1 MPPNQPSEEI
11 FPVVVVDD
19 DATLGEL
26 MCAILEGE
34 GYRTTYFNDGAMAL
48 SAVQAAHPALVTL
61 DWRLRGAMTG
71 EDLFRALRQSA
82 DTASI
87 PILICTAEA
96 HLLERQPSLR
106 GRATDVVTKPFDL
119 DDLLTVVTRLAQAQ
133 NF

>member
-1 MPPNQPSEEI
+1 MQPNQPIEEN

-19 DATLGEL
+19 DATTGEVI
-26 MCAILEGE
+26 CAILEGE
-34 GYRTTYFNDGAMAL
+34 GYPTTYFMDGATAL
-48 SAVQAAHPALVTL
+48 SAVQAARPALVTL

-71 EDLFRALRQSA
+71 EELFRALRQSA

-96 HLLERQPSLR
+96 HLLERQPTLR
-106 GRATDVVTKPFDL
+106 GRATEVVTKPFDL
-119 DDLLTVVTRLAQAQ
+119 DDLLTVVSRLAQAQ